1 MTTPTAITPNR
12 PALALSLRSAVIGGT
27 GTVLLLISPLGLT
40 WLAAK
45 AVPAAHIPA
54 QNLDYA
60 DLHHLTSSGL
70 APTNWV
76 QQNYF
81 SWLGWLLIILTV
93 LATAAAALLGRRV
106 LGIVGITTAALGL
119 VLGLF
124 AAKGVLTW
132 SAFSHQVPDLR
143 AGAYFLV
150 VGFLLLLIASALT
163 PERSS

>member
-1 MTTPTAITPNR
+1 MTVGTATTSSR
-12 PALALSLRSAVIGGT
+12 PELALNLRAAVVGGV
-27 GTVLLLISPLGLT
+27 GAVLLLISPLGLT

-54 QNLDYA
+54 QNLSYA
-60 DLHHLTSSGL
+60 DLHHLTSSGM

-81 SWLGWLLIILTV
+81 SWLGWLLIV
-93 LATAAAALLGRRV
+93 LAVLTTAAAALLGRRS
-106 LGIVGITTAALGL
+106 LGAVGVVVSALGL

-132 SAFSHQVPDLR
+132 SAFYHQIPNLR

-150 VGFLLLLIASALT
+150 VGFILLLIASALT
-163 PERSS
+163 PQRR